1 MNSKEIAPNILRW
14 MSEAERARYAPRVT
28 TGTSEP
34 SLEPRK
40 DSGEPEKLEQGK
52 FAKWLKEQWQAGRLE
67 YFWQRTDKRATGKA
81 GTPDFIVAL
90 PCGKTYWIEFKAPGG
105 TLSPVQSATLKNL
118 AILDHRTALCHSS
131 AEAIALVARMLDIV

>member
-14 MSEAERARYAPRVT
+14 MSEAERARYAPVVT
-28 TGTSEP
+28 AAPKAFGG
-34 SLEPRK
+34 K
-40 DSGEPEKLEQGK
+40 DSGESEKLEQGK

-81 GTPDFIVAL
+81 GTPDFIVAV
-90 PCGKTYWIEFKAPGG
+90 PKGKTLWIEFKAPGG

-131 AEAIALVARMLDIV
+131 AEAIALVARALDVV